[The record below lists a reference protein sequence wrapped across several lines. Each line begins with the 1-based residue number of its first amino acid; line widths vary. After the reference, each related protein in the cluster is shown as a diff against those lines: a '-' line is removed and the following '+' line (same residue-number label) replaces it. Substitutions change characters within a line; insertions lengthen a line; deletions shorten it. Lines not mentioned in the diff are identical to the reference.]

1 MVPSAR
7 LELALQK
14 GTDFKSVVST
24 NFTTRASSISIVI
37 SLFIYNSSVTVKAIK
52 DNLKSVFNNGEL
64 KNIQNLRNTT
74 ISSYVKVTYQ
84 IKYEKKI
91 NYQVC

>member
-1 MVPSAR
+1 
-7 LELALQK
+7 
-14 GTDFKSVVST
+14 
-24 NFTTRASSISIVI
+24 
-37 SLFIYNSSVTVKAIK
+37 VKAIK